1 VWVFRGSL
9 VGGVTAPDGRVN
21 WTLLD
26 GTEVSEIAQKSGKS
40 YIKVTFE

>member
-1 VWVFRGSL
+1 VSQHGW
-9 VGGVTAPDGRVN
+9 VN

-40 YIKVTFE
+40 T